1 LAQVIYIGQAF
12 DKTPRSLRNRIR
24 WEITKDGEGCALS
37 EFCEK
42 CQKYGVDRLSLKLK
56 VAHIKEARDNGTDI
70 EHGSRLMND
79 IEKALIFWTA
89 RELAGALMNENG
101 KKKRF
106 RRGSIQ
112 IHNQGSFAPLAEWI
126 SLPKFG

>member
-1 LAQVIYIGQAF
+1 M
-12 DKTPRSLRNRIR
+12 
-24 WEITKDGEGCALS
+24 
-37 EFCEK
+37 
-42 CQKYGVDRLSLKLK
+42 KLK

-70 EHGSRLMND
+70 EHSSRLMND

-101 KKKRF
+101 KKRF

-126 SLPKFG
+126 SLPS